1 MKITILDG
9 AVENPGDLSWEA
21 LAALGDLTVY
31 DYTAPEEILPRIGD
45 APIILTN
52 KTPITRQTM
61 DECPNL
67 RYIGV
72 LATGFNVIDVAA
84 AKEKGIV
91 VANVP
96 SYGTQAV
103 AQFVM
108 AQLLEICHR
117 IGHHNDA
124 VQQGRWTACRD
135 FSFWDYPL
143 MELAGKTFGIVGYGR
158 IGQATAELARAFG
171 MNVIYYSRHGSGE
184 GYVPLDELYARSDI
198 VSLHCPQTP
207 ENVGMI
213 DKTALAKMKDGVIFA
228 QHRARRAHQR
238 SGFAGCFA
246 VRQGVRRRVG
256 RGVHRAD
263 SGGQPAAGAGQ
274 HDYHAA
280 HRVGKPR
287 GAPAADGYGGGE
299 CKKLLE
305 WDAEQQRGEVNR
317 IPRNAEKSPFRGHLF
332 PFPSRKETNA
342 SPDCKPARNFRRMC
356 VFLRRNVLQ

>member
-143 MELAGKTFGIVGYGR
+143 MELAGKTLKYYIEQAGGYGFR
-158 IGQATAELARAFG
+158 AKKSKAYIVYMNGQVKRAKKGSRELIQPG
-171 MNVIYYSRHGSGE
+171 CEVI
-184 GYVPLDELYARSDI
+184 VP
-198 VSLHCPQTP
+198 V
-207 ENVGMI
+207 
-213 DKTALAKMKDGVIFA
+213 K
-228 QHRARRAHQR
+228 
-238 SGFAGCFA
+238 
-246 VRQGVRRRVG
+246 
-256 RGVHRAD
+256 
-263 SGGQPAAGAGQ
+263 
-274 HDYHAA
+274 
-280 HRVGKPR
+280 
-287 GAPAADGYGGGE
+287 
-299 CKKLLE
+299 
-305 WDAEQQRGEVNR
+305 
-317 IPRNAEKSPFRGHLF
+317 EKSNWSLQNTL
-332 PFPSRKETNA
+332 SIATTSA
-342 SPDCKPARNFRRMC
+342 SLATMIASIANILK
-356 VFLRRNVLQ
+356 

>member
-1 MKITILDG
+1 MKIVVLDG
-9 AVENPGDLSWEA
+9 HTENPGDLSWDA

-72 LATGFNVIDVAA
+72 LATGFNVIDIAA

-124 VQQGRWTACRD
+124 VQQGRWMACRD

-213 DKTALAKMKDGVIFA
+213 DKTALAKMKNGVILLNT
-228 QHRARRAHQR
+228 ARGGLINEADLRDALL
-238 SGFAGCFA
+238 SGKVYAA
-246 VRQGVRRRVG
+246 ASDVVSTEPI
-256 RGVHRAD
+256 RAD
-263 SGGQPAAGAGQ
+263 NP
-274 HDYHAA
+274 
-280 HRVGKPR
+280 
-287 GAPAADGYGGGE
+287 
-299 CKKLLE
+299 LLGLDNMIITPHIAWASHE
-305 WDAEQQRGEVNR
+305 ARQRLMDTAVENV
-317 IPRNAEKSPFRGHLF
+317 
-332 PFPSRKETNA
+332 
-342 SPDCKPARNFRRMC
+342 RNF
-356 VFLRRNVLQ
+356 LNGTPSNNVVK